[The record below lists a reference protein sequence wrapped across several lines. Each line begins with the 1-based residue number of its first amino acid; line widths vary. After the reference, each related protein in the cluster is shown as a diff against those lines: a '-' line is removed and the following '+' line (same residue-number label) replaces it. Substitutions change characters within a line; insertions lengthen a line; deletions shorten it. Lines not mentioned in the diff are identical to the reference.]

1 MDALPEMTFL
11 ALFVLA
17 MTGTGLLGGVLAG
30 MLGVGGGIVIV
41 PVLFHLLGLLGVAE
55 GQRMH
60 VAVATSLATIVATS
74 VSSARAHSRRGSVD
88 WTLLKSLLVSVLI
101 GVAVGTAFATYVKG
115 PVLSAIFGAV
125 ALIVAANMAL
135 RREGFSLVA
144 EVPKGLLRQVFG
156 FIIGGFSSMMG
167 IGGGTLAVPLLSLCS
182 YPIRNAVGTS
192 SALGLVIAVPAT
204 AGFIYGGWQGI
215 DLPPFSLGYVN
226 VLGFLLIA
234 PATVLTAPW
243 GARIAHSIN
252 VNYLRK
258 AFALFLIIT
267 GIRMIVSL
275 F

>member
-1 MDALPEMTFL
+1 MEALPELTFL
-11 ALFVLA
+11 APFVLA
-17 MTGTGLLGGVLAG
+17 MVGTGLIGGILAG
-30 MLGVGGGIVIV
+30 LLGVGGGIVIV
-41 PVLFHLLGLLGVAE
+41 PVLFHLLGLLEVAE
-55 GQRMH
+55 GLRMH

-74 VSSARAHSRRGSVD
+74 VSSARAHNRHGSVD
-88 WTLLKSLLVSVLI
+88 WTLLKSLLISVLV
-101 GVAVGTAFATYVKG
+101 GVAVGTSIATFVKG

-135 RREGFSLVA
+135 RPEGFSLLA
-144 EVPKGLLRQVFG
+144 ELPKGPLRQVFG

-167 IGGGTLAVPLLSLCS
+167 IGGGTLAVPLLSLCR

-204 AGFIYGGWQGI
+204 AGFIYGGWQAS

-226 VLGFLLIA
+226 ALGFLLIA

-258 AFALFLIIT
+258 AFALFLLIT
-267 GIRMIVSL
+267 GVRMIISL